1 MSAGVRE
8 RPSLGA
14 RAGKGSRIAM
24 PGWSSILGR
33 TRSGG
38 SDTPSAATG
47 PAEGWESG
55 AIVFLVVLM
64 FSFGLVELYSASTFM
79 AQSEGLPP
87 HFYAVRQLLG
97 VIPGLG
103 VAVLLARTDY
113 RRLDA
118 LAWPLIGLTFFLLVL
133 VILPGTEAIAPRVN
147 GARRWLRL
155 GFAFQPSELA
165 KLALIVWTAALAV
178 KKQERLHSL
187 RKGLLPFL
195 VVWGAILFPVVLQP
209 NFSAALL
216 LALLAALVLFAGG
229 ARIGHFILLGL
240 VAIPVIWKQIESAS
254 YRMER
259 IIGFLN
265 REGNTDG
272 VSYQIHQSLI
282 AVGSGGITGVGF
294 GESRQKFG
302 FLPEPHNDF
311 LFSMIGEEWGLIG
324 VVFTVALYLSFALV
338 GYRIARRAP
347 DMFGY
352 LLGVGMTNL
361 IVVSALLHMG
371 VALALLPTTGV
382 ILPFMSYGRSG
393 LLICFAAVG
402 VLLAIARAST
412 GQVRR

>member
-1 MSAGVRE
+1 MSVKVRE
-8 RPSLGA
+8 HGGA
-14 RAGKGSRIAM
+14 RVLGRGRAPSRIFPRRGEAAAR
-24 PGWSSILGR
+24 PPAR
-33 TRSGG
+33 
-38 SDTPSAATG
+38 SAAAG
-47 PAEGWESG
+47 ESWEAG
-55 AIVFLVVLM
+55 AIVLLVLLL

-79 AQSEGLPP
+79 ARTEGLPA

-97 VIPGLG
+97 VVPGIG
-103 VAVLLARTDY
+103 VAVLLSRVDY
-113 RRLDA
+113 RRLQA
-118 LAWPLIGLTFFLLVL
+118 AAWPLLGLTIFLLLL
-133 VILPGTEAIAPRVN
+133 VVLPGTEGIAPRVN

-155 GFAFQPSELA
+155 GIAFQPSELA
-165 KLALIVWTAALAV
+165 KLALILWTAALAV

-195 VVWGAILFPVVLQP
+195 VVWGAVLLPVVSQP

-216 LALLAALVLFAGG
+216 LTLLAALVLFAGG

-240 VAIPVIWKQIESAS
+240 VSVPVVWNQIESAS

-259 IIGFLN
+259 IVGFLN
-265 REGNTDG
+265 REGNTSG

-282 AVGSGGITGVGF
+282 AVGSGGIAGVGF

-324 VVFTVALYLSFALV
+324 VVFTVALYMAFAWV

-347 DMFGY
+347 DLFGY

-402 VLLAIARAST
+402 ILLSIARTSAAQ
-412 GQVRR
+412 GRR